1 MPTALEIQLTPD
13 QRRALEAVRDH
24 NAKAYVREKAAALL
38 KIAAGWSARQ
48 VAQVG
53 LLKRRKHQTV
63 SGWVQR
69 YQAEGIPGLYVKGGR
84 GRKPAFSPSIPDGK
98 PGASGVAPRGA
109 P

>member
-1 MPTALEIQLTPD
+1 MPAALEIQLTPE

-24 NAKAYVREKAAALL
+24 EAKAYVREKAAALL
-38 KIAAGWSARQ
+38 KIAAGWSAHQ

-63 SGWVQR
+63 SGWVRR

-84 GRKPAFSPSIPDGK
+84 GRKPAFSPSLPDGQSSAG
-98 PGASGVAPRGA
+98 GAAARDTP
-109 P
+109 